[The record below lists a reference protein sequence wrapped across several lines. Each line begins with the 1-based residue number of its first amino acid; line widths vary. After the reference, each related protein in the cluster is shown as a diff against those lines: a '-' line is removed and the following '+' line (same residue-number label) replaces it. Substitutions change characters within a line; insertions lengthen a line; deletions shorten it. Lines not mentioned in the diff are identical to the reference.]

1 MNKIFLI
8 LKNKLKLFFF
18 FKINRIDEE
27 KSERFKKYLKR
38 LYDYLKIHDDDVT
51 TSHKS
56 NTNNMQFSLPELIID
71 KNLVDTEQIYQQLQL
86 YNNDQSST
94 SINSLTKFFSKCLV
108 NLDNLS
114 FNIDLKSKKKSNGL
128 NGATNGTTTD
138 NLDSNEEADKEEEDD
153 DYDDDDDVDD
163 GFNSDDSVDKLIKTK
178 VKLNGAVKK
187 SKKEDESSKYGI
199 PDGSDSEISDFDVDE
214 NGAEDDDDEDEEE
227 DAENG
232 EEEEDDEDFED
243 EDEEE
248 DEDEP
253 KKKSKK
259 NNKLEDID
267 SDEVDEDLVDLYD
280 DLGDEKEVLE
290 LGKPLKSFEDIDF
303 DREDFDM
310 VDLDDETKASETKSK
325 SDDKKK
331 NGESGAKKKS
341 LDLFDVKGDDD
352 EDENK
357 DDGKST
363 FEKRQEKV
371 KEQIEQIQESM
382 LNNISDKPWQL
393 KGEITAKTRPQDSL
407 LEEYL
412 EFDHTTRQAPVIN
425 AKTTEEIEKMIKQR
439 VKDKAFDD
447 VERKVKPVDMH
458 YEYKKQV
465 VLDQEK
471 SKVGLGD
478 IYEQEY
484 LKQQQQAN
492 DGGEEVCARF

>member
-1 MNKIFLI
+1 
-8 LKNKLKLFFF
+8 
-18 FKINRIDEE
+18 
-27 KSERFKKYLKR
+27 
-38 LYDYLKIHDDDVT
+38 
-51 TSHKS
+51 
-56 NTNNMQFSLPELIID
+56 MQFSLPELIID
-71 KNLVDTEQIYQQLQL
+71 KTLVDTEQIYQQLQL

-108 NLDNLS
+108 NLDTLS

-128 NGATNGTTTD
+128 NGTTNGTTTD
-138 NLDSNEEADKEEEDD
+138 NLDSNEEADKEE
-153 DYDDDDDVDD
+153 DDDDDDDD

-178 VKLNGAVKK
+178 VKLNGAEKK
-187 SKKEDESSKYGI
+187 SKKDDESSKFGI

-214 NGAEDDDDEDEEE
+214 NGAQDDDEDEDGEEE

-232 EEEEDDEDFED
+232 EEDDEDFED

-248 DEDEP
+248 DDDEDEEGEP

-259 NNKLEDID
+259 NNKLDDID

-310 VDLDDETKASETKSK
+310 VDLDDDTKASEKKSK

-331 NGESGAKKKS
+331 NGDAGAKKKS
-341 LDLFDVKGDDD
+341 LDLFDVKGDDG
-352 EDENK
+352 ENENE

-382 LNNISDKPWQL
+382 LSNIGDKPWQL

-447 VERKVKPVDMH
+447 VERKVKPVDKH

-492 DGGEEVCARF
+492 GGGEEVCAHFFIDFDRINLIFSGNIRKSVLN